1 MGGVVM
7 EGLAYLVVMLMMI
20 VILGG
25 PLAILITMIPTRH
38 ILLTILKRIVHGF
51 IIAMSLMVGS
61 TFLFNAELPL
71 PVHLIGLFG
80 VAMAYIA
87 IRREYFPEVRINGPL
102 LSQFGLRRN
111 GSQGNSDSGEQYGP
125 VMKWRRNGRS
135 GGNDGHGPEG
145 QH

>member
-1 MGGVVM
+1 M
-7 EGLAYLVVMLMMI
+7 ESLAYLAVMLMMT

-25 PLAILITMIPTRH
+25 PVG
-38 ILLTILKRIVHGF
+38 ILLTLIRPKNIFLIIIKRLLHGF
-51 IIAMSLMVGS
+51 VIAMSLIVGS
-61 TFLFNAELPL
+61 TFLFNTQLPL

-87 IRREYFPEVRINGPL
+87 IRREYFPDVRIIAPL
-102 LSQFGLRRN
+102 LARVGLRR
-111 GSQGNSDSGEQYGP
+111 SSDSNQQHGP
-125 VMKWRRNGRS
+125 TLKWRRNGRS

>member
-1 MGGVVM
+1 MEGVVM
-7 EGLAYLVVMLMMI
+7 ESLAYLVVMLMMT

-25 PLAILITMIPTRH
+25 PLAILLTMIKTKNI
-38 ILLTILKRIVHGF
+38 ILIVLKRIIHGF
-51 IIAMSLMVGS
+51 IIGMSLIVGS
-61 TFLFNAELPL
+61 MFLFNTQLPL

-87 IRREYFPEVRINGPL
+87 IRREYFPDVRIIAPL
-102 LSQFGLRRN
+102 LARFGLRR
-111 GSQGNSDSGEQYGP
+111 SSDSNQQHGP
-125 VMKWRRNGRS
+125 TLKWRRNGRS